1 MLFVIGARCDQN
13 RKVCQHLSSFAVQRN
28 LSDRQCFILT
38 GDLKRTCSVHG
49 ASINQRS
56 ELSVPSYLGIDGIE
70 NEMPGNE
77 HFVEKV
83 NSPARAWE
91 MRKRGSG
98 DL

>member
-1 MLFVIGARCDQN
+1 MIRTGKCVSICP
-13 RKVCQHLSSFAVQRN
+13 HSAVQHN
-28 LSDRQCFILT
+28 AADRQCFILT
-38 GDLKRTCSVHG
+38 VDLKRTCSVHC

-91 MRKRGSG
+91 MSKQGPG